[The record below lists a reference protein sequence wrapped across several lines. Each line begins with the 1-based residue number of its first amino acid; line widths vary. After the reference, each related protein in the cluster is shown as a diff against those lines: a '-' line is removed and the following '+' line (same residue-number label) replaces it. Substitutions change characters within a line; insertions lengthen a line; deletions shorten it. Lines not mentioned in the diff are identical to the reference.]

1 MNKDLVSQINDTID
15 TKLEL
20 AAELTGLIMENL
32 ISIRSLT
39 NEVSYLKFLKSQ
51 YLDEKEN
58 I

>member
-1 MNKDLVSQINDTID
+1 MNKDLVTQINDAID